1 MTLTPEGVLVD
12 RGPVSRLAGEGDV
25 EESDGEGEN
34 PVDEDEELGVF
45 EEADVSGRIFVL
57 PGHDLLLQ
65 DAPGEVRNL
74 DQKLQN
80 LSPLSLTLCQIK
92 LECFVAGNVFR
103 VSLIF
108 PWLDGVFPSG
118 TQLKRHSQISGKP
131 DKKNFLG
138 QTL

>member
-1 MTLTPEGVLVD
+1 
-12 RGPVSRLAGEGDV
+12 VSRLAGEGDV

-45 EEADVSGRIFVL
+45 EEADISGRIFVL

-80 LSPLSLTLCQIK
+80 LSPLSLTLCQNK
-92 LECFVAGNVFR
+92 LEC
-103 VSLIF
+103 
-108 PWLDGVFPSG
+108 WLLATFFGLV
-118 TQLKRHSQISGKP
+118 
-131 DKKNFLG
+131 
-138 QTL
+138 